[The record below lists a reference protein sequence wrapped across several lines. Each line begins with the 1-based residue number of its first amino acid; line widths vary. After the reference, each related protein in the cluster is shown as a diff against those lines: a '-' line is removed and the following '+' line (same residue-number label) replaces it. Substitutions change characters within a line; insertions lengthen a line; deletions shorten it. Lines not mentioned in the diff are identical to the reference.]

1 MEAVDVC
8 KKAGY
13 AVTAIIVD
21 NEGVRQAVLRGDG
34 AVVHTLDSAYV
45 KAYTAASLAPVRKD
59 GSTKALSERIAKTPG
74 VSTAGLAS
82 LPNVNFTPG
91 GVTIMAGDEAIGGI
105 GVGGAPGGNFD
116 HDCAVAALGQDQGP
130 DEVVGRKERSMHIGI
145 AGIGNMGSSIGARLM
160 EVGHKLTVWNRT
172 AEKTKPLADAGAAVA
187 KTPAELTSSVEV
199 VISLLIDTAAIDAVY
214 HGPQGLLAGD
224 AKGKLFI
231 EMSTVT
237 PEAQIALAEK
247 VRAKGAA
254 FVECPVS
261 GSVIPARAG
270 KLLGLMGAEPADAAR
285 ARPLLEQMCRR
296 VMHAGPVGSGAL
308 LKLAV
313 NLPLMIYWQALG
325 EQLSMCKTLTIDPA
339 ELLDFLAETSG
350 AATVLKQRM
359 PGIVAKLK
367 NVPSSQRTFSLDGGI
382 KDVKQMLA
390 EGEKRGLEL
399 PLLKQTLACYEEAKR
414 TVGGN
419 EEVSNVSAYWAGR
432 AKS

>member
-1 MEAVDVC
+1 M
-8 KKAGY
+8 
-13 AVTAIIVD
+13 
-21 NEGVRQAVLRGDG
+21 R
-34 AVVHTLDSAYV
+34 
-45 KAYTAASLAPVRKD
+45 
-59 GSTKALSERIAKTPG
+59 
-74 VSTAGLAS
+74 
-82 LPNVNFTPG
+82 
-91 GVTIMAGDEAIGGI
+91 
-105 GVGGAPGGNFD
+105 
-116 HDCAVAALGQDQGP
+116 
-130 DEVVGRKERSMHIGI
+130 IGI
-145 AGIGNMGSSIGARLM
+145 AGIGNMGSNIGARLM
-160 EVGHKLTVWNRT
+160 EVGHTLTVWNRT
-172 AEKTKPLADAGAAVA
+172 AEKTKPLAEAGAAVA
-187 KTPAELTSSVEV
+187 KTPAELTSTADVI
-199 VISLLIDTAAIDAVY
+199 ISLLIDTAAIDAVY

-224 AKGKLFI
+224 VKEKLFI

-237 PEAQIALAEK
+237 PEAQVALAEQ

-313 NLPLMIYWQALG
+313 NLPLMVYWQALG

-367 NVPSSQRTFSLDGGI
+367 KVPSSQRTFTLEGGI

-390 EGEKRGLEL
+390 EGQKRGLDL
-399 PLLKQTLACYEEAKR
+399 PLLKQTLARPAHLPLGEQIRLHVLVDAGVLILGDRRLVVPALGRRLPCRRRRQRRAR
-414 TVGGN
+414 GQR
-419 EEVSNVSAYWAGR
+419 SAER
-432 AKS
+432 ERRDCRQP

>member
-1 MEAVDVC
+1 
-8 KKAGY
+8 
-13 AVTAIIVD
+13 
-21 NEGVRQAVLRGDG
+21 
-34 AVVHTLDSAYV
+34 
-45 KAYTAASLAPVRKD
+45 
-59 GSTKALSERIAKTPG
+59 
-74 VSTAGLAS
+74 
-82 LPNVNFTPG
+82 
-91 GVTIMAGDEAIGGI
+91 
-105 GVGGAPGGNFD
+105 
-116 HDCAVAALGQDQGP
+116 
-130 DEVVGRKERSMHIGI
+130 MHIGI
-145 AGIGNMGSSIGARLM
+145 AGIGNMGSNIGARLM
-160 EVGHKLTVWNRT
+160 EVGHTLTVWNRT
-172 AEKTKPLADAGAAVA
+172 AEKTKPLAEAGAAVA
-187 KTPAELTSSVEV
+187 KTPAELTSAVDV

-214 HGPQGLLAGD
+214 HGPQGLLSGG

-237 PEAQIALAEK
+237 PEAQAALADK
-247 VRAKGAA
+247 VRGKNAA

-325 EQLSMCKTLTIDPA
+325 EQLSLCKTLTIDPA

-367 NVPSSQRTFSLDGGI
+367 KVPSSQRTFTLDGGI

-390 EGEKRGLEL
+390 EGQKRGLDL
-399 PLLKQTLACYEEAKR
+399 PLLKQTLACYEEALR
-414 TVGGN
+414 NVGGK
-419 EEVSNVSAYWAGR
+419 EEVSNVSVYWASR
-432 AKS
+432 SKPQS

>member
-1 MEAVDVC
+1 
-8 KKAGY
+8 
-13 AVTAIIVD
+13 
-21 NEGVRQAVLRGDG
+21 
-34 AVVHTLDSAYV
+34 
-45 KAYTAASLAPVRKD
+45 
-59 GSTKALSERIAKTPG
+59 
-74 VSTAGLAS
+74 
-82 LPNVNFTPG
+82 
-91 GVTIMAGDEAIGGI
+91 
-105 GVGGAPGGNFD
+105 
-116 HDCAVAALGQDQGP
+116 
-130 DEVVGRKERSMHIGI
+130 MHIGI
-145 AGIGNMGSSIGARLM
+145 AGIGNMGSNIGARLM

-199 VISLLIDTAAIDAVY
+199 VISLLIDAAAIDAVY

-254 FVECPVS
+254 YVECPVS

-325 EQLSMCKTLTIDPA
+325 EQLSHVQDADDRSGGTAGFPRRDLGRRHRAQAAHAGHRCQA
-339 ELLDFLAETSG
+339 EERAVEPTDLQPRRRHQGRQTDARGRREARPRAAAAEADARLL
-350 AATVLKQRM
+350 R
-359 PGIVAKLK
+359 
-367 NVPSSQRTFSLDGGI
+367 GG
-382 KDVKQMLA
+382 
-390 EGEKRGLEL
+390 
-399 PLLKQTLACYEEAKR
+399 EAHR
-414 TVGGN
+414 RRR

-432 AKS
+432 SKS

>member
-1 MEAVDVC
+1 
-8 KKAGY
+8 
-13 AVTAIIVD
+13 
-21 NEGVRQAVLRGDG
+21 
-34 AVVHTLDSAYV
+34 
-45 KAYTAASLAPVRKD
+45 
-59 GSTKALSERIAKTPG
+59 
-74 VSTAGLAS
+74 
-82 LPNVNFTPG
+82 
-91 GVTIMAGDEAIGGI
+91 
-105 GVGGAPGGNFD
+105 
-116 HDCAVAALGQDQGP
+116 
-130 DEVVGRKERSMHIGI
+130 MHIGI
-145 AGIGNMGSSIGARLM
+145 AGIGNMGSNIGARLM
-160 EVGHKLTVWNRT
+160 EVGHTLTVWNRT
-172 AEKTKPLADAGAAVA
+172 TEKTKPVAEAGAAVA
-187 KTPAELTSSVEV
+187 KTPADLTGAVDV

-214 HGPQGLLAGD
+214 HGPQGLLSGG

-237 PEAQIALAEK
+237 PEAQAALADK
-247 VRAKGAA
+247 VRGKNAA

-325 EQLSMCKTLTIDPA
+325 EQLSLCKTLTIDPA

-367 NVPSSQRTFSLDGGI
+367 KVPSSQRTFTLDGGI

-390 EGEKRGLEL
+390 EGQKRGLDL
-399 PLLKQTLACYEEAKR
+399 PLLKQTLACYEEALR
-414 TVGGN
+414 NVGGK
-419 EEVSNVSAYWAGR
+419 EEVSNVSVYWASR
-432 AKS
+432 SKPQS

>member
-1 MEAVDVC
+1 
-8 KKAGY
+8 
-13 AVTAIIVD
+13 
-21 NEGVRQAVLRGDG
+21 
-34 AVVHTLDSAYV
+34 
-45 KAYTAASLAPVRKD
+45 
-59 GSTKALSERIAKTPG
+59 
-74 VSTAGLAS
+74 
-82 LPNVNFTPG
+82 
-91 GVTIMAGDEAIGGI
+91 
-105 GVGGAPGGNFD
+105 
-116 HDCAVAALGQDQGP
+116 
-130 DEVVGRKERSMHIGI
+130 MHIGI

-160 EVGHKLTVWNRT
+160 EVGHELTVWNRT
-172 AEKTKPLADAGAAVA
+172 AEKTKPLAEAGAAVA
-187 KTPAELTSSVEV
+187 KTPADLTGSVEV
-199 VISLLIDTAAIDAVY
+199 IISLLIDTAAIDAVY
-214 HGPQGLLAGD
+214 NGPQGLLAGD
-224 AKGKLFI
+224 AEGKLFI

-237 PEAQIALAEK
+237 PEAQAALAEK

-261 GSVIPARAG
+261 GSLIPARAG

-313 NLPLMIYWQALG
+313 NLPLMVYWQALG

-367 NVPSSQRTFSLDGGI
+367 KVPSSQRTFTLEGGI

-414 TVGGN
+414 TVGGS
-419 EEVSNVSAYWAGR
+419 EEVSNVSVYWAGR
-432 AKS
+432 AKP